1 MRRKP
6 SENPAAKPKVT
17 MPESSRP
24 WTPQEFRALGLAL
37 HGGAHGW
44 QSALA
49 RRLGVSDR
57 TVRRWAS
64 GETSIS
70 SRIQSEVMA
79 LAGST
84 DLSESVSHRDEWI
97 VGDGQPLE
105 GGRRHEY
112 VIHAWPPRFICRV
125 VMVDEDSGKPAI
137 DEGEADLLTGIVYQA
152 DPTTMLCEFQ
162 WIDYPPSGE
171 KFLTD
176 LLESAVGALESSGDY

>member
-1 MRRKP
+1 
-6 SENPAAKPKVT
+6 

-24 WTPQEFRALGLAL
+24 WTSQEFRALGLAL

-70 SRIQSEVMA
+70 SRIQSEIMA
-79 LAGST
+79 LTGTS
-84 DLSESVSHRDEWI
+84 DPPESVFHRDEWI
-97 VGDGQPLE
+97 VGDGAPHE
-105 GGRRHEY
+105 AGGRREY
-112 VIHAWPPRFICRV
+112 VVHAWPPRFICRAV
-125 VMVDEDSGKPAI
+125 EVDEDSGKPAVY
-137 DEGEADLLTGIVYQA
+137 EGEADLLTGIVYQA

-176 LLESAVGALESSGDY
+176 LLESAVDALESSGDY